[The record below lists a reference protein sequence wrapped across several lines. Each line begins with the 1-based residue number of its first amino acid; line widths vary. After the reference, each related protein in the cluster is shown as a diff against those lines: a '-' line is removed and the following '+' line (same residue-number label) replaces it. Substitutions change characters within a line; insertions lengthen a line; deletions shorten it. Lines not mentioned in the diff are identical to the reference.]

1 MADDE
6 KWFCADCGVKVADS
20 REDAINIGVCQKCG
34 GKNASRT
41 PPEKPAEWEIL
52 LDKDKKK
59 NPYLFLISEHLWW
72 VALSVKL
79 GLTMMLISIFLMLA
93 SLG

>member
-1 MADDE
+1 MAE
-6 KWFCADCGVKVADS
+6 WFCKDCGEKVADS
-20 REDAINIGVCQKCG
+20 KEEIENIDVCQNCG
-34 GKNASRT
+34 GENASRIR
-41 PPEKPAEWEIL
+41 PKKLSEWEIL

-72 VALSVKL
+72 VALWVKISL
-79 GLTMMLISIFLMLA
+79 VLMVISIFLMA